1 MSRRTPVVSLG
12 QGDYRRDY
20 DRAEDFRLIPWLLFF
35 AAIVLISL
43 GAIALDHMNQPS
55 GVRAND
61 THTPAQTANSGALGS

>member
-20 DRAEDFRLIPWLLFF
+20 HAEDCRLIPWLLFF

-43 GAIALDHMNQPS
+43 GAIAFDHQNQLS
-55 GVRAND
+55 GARAD
-61 THTPAQTANSGALGS
+61 DSRPIAQTADSGALGS